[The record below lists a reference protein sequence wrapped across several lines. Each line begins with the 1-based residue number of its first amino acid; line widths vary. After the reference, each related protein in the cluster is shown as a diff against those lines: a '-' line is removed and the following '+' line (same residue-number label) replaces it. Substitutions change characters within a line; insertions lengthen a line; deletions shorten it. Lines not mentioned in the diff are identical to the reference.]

1 MIFYALGEIEYAVKV
16 NFTFVHF
23 LRNAVINL
31 GPAWA
36 IIREALAM
44 QEIYEMRE
52 QSLKCNRLSAKTLT

>member
-1 MIFYALGEIEYAVKV
+1 MIFYALGEIEYAIKV

-36 IIREALAM
+36 IREALAI
-44 QEIYEMRE
+44 QGIYEMRE